1 MISDLRPYECSA
13 VIINILQNRLPAVV
27 RMLELPKDTKEFSYF
42 IKLIQIEPGDEFVK
56 VIFTTDFNNK
66 DYVWYFR
73 AGLDG

>member
-27 RMLELPKDTKEFSYF
+27 HMLEIPKDTKEFSYF